1 MRVTLMKQIATVML
15 MISVLGGCVAGNPVT
30 HADDPAASTPSQGPV
45 LCRDGTA
52 PPCVP
57 RD

>member
-1 MRVTLMKQIATVML
+1 MKQAIR
-15 MISVLGGCVAGNPVT
+15 MIVVAAVLLSGCVAGNNVS
-30 HADDPAASTPSQGPV
+30 HDDDPGSARRDTGPV